1 MRLCAVLQPFPYHPP
16 LFIRQ
21 APSSRRFEKFVNFF
35 LRRVT
40 CPRTRVCE
48 KVLIKTCRVSI
59 RIDVTLL
66 LFLYLVPSLLPSSNP
81 PFPRSPLTCTCSPT
95 TRTFS
100 TATRRDSK
108 KFPIRRQRVQIT
120 RTPVMK
126 CK

>member
-1 MRLCAVLQPFPYHPP
+1 MRLCAVLQPFPHHPP

-21 APSSRRFEKFVNFF
+21 VPSSRRFEKFVNFF

-66 LFLYLVPSLLPSSNP
+66 FFLCFVSSLLPLSNP
-81 PFPRSPLTCTCSPT
+81 FPHPSLTCTCSPT
-95 TRTFS
+95 ARTFS
-100 TATRRDSK
+100 TATWCDSK